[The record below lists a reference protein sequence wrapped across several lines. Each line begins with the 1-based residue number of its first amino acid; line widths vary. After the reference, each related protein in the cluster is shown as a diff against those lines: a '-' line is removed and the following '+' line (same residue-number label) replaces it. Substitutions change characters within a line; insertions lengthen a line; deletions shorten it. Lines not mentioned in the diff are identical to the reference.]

1 VRGRVRLSG
10 RLLGGH
16 IPPRGKIVELQ
27 GWARGQWQV
36 FRTTRSNSSGR
47 YRVNYR
53 LRTGVRGSLR
63 IRARVRRERGYPY
76 TLGYSRVIRVRVG

>member
-1 VRGRVRLSG
+1 MPLSG

-36 FRTTRSNSSGR
+36 FRTTRTTKRGR
-47 YRVNYR
+47 YHVNYQ
-53 LRTGVRGSLR
+53 LRTRMRGVLR
-63 IRARVRRERGYPY
+63 IRARVRRERGYPF
-76 TLGYSRVIRVRVG
+76 TLGYSRVVRVRVG